1 MGCGCKNK
9 KVKTITEEEK
19 ENKIKEAMKT
29 FSEFKEKNSNED
41 K

>member
-19 ENKIKEAMKT
+19 EKKIKEAMKT
-29 FSEFKEKNSNED
+29 FSEFKEKKSNED